1 VEGRC
6 ARQSRAFCFP
16 LFATFC
22 NYFLF
27 RKFKRW
33 DDALDYVVYVL
44 GCKLQ
49 TRDRVIAK
57 GIEQEMDVVLFKVR
71 ALYDELCVV
80 PGICFDLELKL
91 GDWVI

>member
-1 VEGRC
+1 M
-6 ARQSRAFCFP
+6 
-16 LFATFC
+16 
-22 NYFLF
+22 
-27 RKFKRW
+27 
-33 DDALDYVVYVL
+33 YVL